1 MSPRNHTRAEQAQML
16 DDAATFYLRYN
27 PSRSPADDAWPDAL
41 RAGAESL
48 RQRHKQT
55 LIDDNVEPPSAAEAE
70 SLLKL
75 VIAALDASP
84 APK

>member
-1 MSPRNHTRAEQAQML
+1 MILVDTDIVKEDNVYMSHEMKKTQAQML

-48 RQRHKQT
+48 RQVLVKERYEHSRGT
-55 LIDDNVEPPSAAEAE
+55 TDTGA
-70 SLLKL
+70 SL
-75 VIAALDASP
+75 
-84 APK
+84 